1 MNLENKPIG
10 IIGAM
15 DNEIE
20 HLKSSMDIKKMEA
33 IAGMTYYCGTL
44 CEHEAVLVRCGIGKV
59 NAAICAQTLIT
70 HFGVGRVIN
79 TGVAGSL
86 DKDINIGDIV
96 VSTDAVQHDMDCTS
110 LGYNRGIIPDNE
122 FSFFE
127 ADEGMRRSAVESA
140 RLAAPEKRVFEGRVA
155 SGDQFIA
162 DSARKLEI
170 IKEHSAICCEMEG
183 AAIGQVC
190 AQNRIPFVIIRAIS
204 DKADDSGHL
213 SYRSFV
219 EIAARHSAA
228 IVKHMVE
235 NS

>member
-1 MNLENKPIG
+1 MATIG

-15 DNEIE
+15 QEEVAHLISKIE
-20 HLKSSMDIKKMEA
+20 GA
-33 IAGMTYYCGTL
+33 TYETHVGREYVSGTL
-44 CEHEAVLVRCGIGKV
+44 QGVPVVVCRCGVGLV
-59 NAAICAQTLIT
+59 AAATCAAIMVETYGATA
-70 HFGVGRVIN
+70 VIN

-86 DKDINIGDIV
+86 DKEINIGDIV

-162 DSARKLEI
+162 DSARRQAI
-170 IKEHSAICCEMEG
+170 IKEHGAICGEMEG

-190 AQNRIPFVIIRAIS
+190 AQNRVPFVIIRAIS

-235 NS
+235 NA